1 MKRLFATAAMLAALA
16 VPAAAADSLSF
27 QTLKFERDGFAGGS
41 IHALLAIDS
50 TTAYRMIRF
59 SCVATLKGQP
69 VYEQSDGVEQVIIG
83 RTIKR
88 ATFVWKGEA
97 DNMDCRA
104 VQVFK

>member
-1 MKRLFATAAMLAALA
+1 MKKLLATAVMLAVLA
-16 VPAAAADSLSF
+16 VPAIAADNLSF
-27 QTLKFERDGFAGGS
+27 QTLKFERYSFAGGS

-69 VYEQSDGVEQVIIG
+69 VYEGNDGVEQVIIG

-88 ATFVWKGEA
+88 VTFVWKGEA

-104 VQVFK
+104 VQMFK